1 MKLVLDFASQG
12 RDYKKCEVGEP
23 ELIITS
29 LRSIPAMSIFIGID
43 ISAKSFDLVVR
54 KQGKAS
60 KPKHFEQSAK
70 GHDKCLNML
79 KKLKPTSIVM
89 EATGVYHLDLA
100 VKLYNEKLPI
110 SVINP
115 LSFRRFAELMLE
127 QSKTDGIDSDL
138 LSEFA
143 ERMQPRLWIAPSI
156 DSLAL
161 KDLGRQ
167 IQRLTADKVKA
178 KNRLHAFTSKQ
189 STLKVLINDIKSSI
203 DSYDKRIALLTDA
216 AMEIIDQNDEL
227 SLQFKNMTTAKGIGQ
242 TSCISILAEFS
253 VLSKDMKAKQ
263 VSRHAGLDIK
273 LSQSGTSVNGGSRI
287 SKAGNGYLRAA
298 LFMPAMSAVQ
308 HDENA
313 KAFKDVLVSRGK
325 RKLQANVAV
334 MRKYLTGLWSV
345 YLSGEEFDSSK
356 LFSSEHK
363 KACL

>member
-1 MKLVLDFASQG
+1 
-12 RDYKKCEVGEP
+12 
-23 ELIITS
+23 
-29 LRSIPAMSIFIGID
+29 MSIFIGID
-43 ISAKSFDLVVR
+43 ISAKSFDLVIR

-60 KPKHFEQSAK
+60 KSINFKQSIS
-70 GHDKCLNML
+70 GHKECLDML
-79 KKLKPTSIVM
+79 KKLKPTLIVM

-100 VKLYNEKLPI
+100 VLLHDAKLPI

-115 LSFRRFAELMLE
+115 LSFRRFSELMLE
-127 QSKTDGIDSDL
+127 QSKTDGIDADL
-138 LSEFA
+138 LAEFA
-143 ERMQPRLWIAPSI
+143 ERMEPRRWTAPSVS
-156 DSLAL
+156 SLAL

-167 IQRLTADKVKA
+167 IQRLTADRTKA

-189 STLKVLINDIKSSI
+189 STLDVIIKDMKSSI
-203 DSYDKRIALLTDA
+203 ESYDKRIMLLTDA
-216 AMEIIDQNDEL
+216 AMEIIDCNDEL
-227 SLQFKNMTTAKGIGQ
+227 TLQFKNMTAAKGIGK

-253 VLSKDMKAKQ
+253 VLPKDMKAKQ
-263 VSRHAGLDIK
+263 VSKHAGLDVK
-273 LSQSGTSVNGGSRI
+273 LSQSGTSVNGASRI

-313 KAFKDVLVSRGK
+313 KAFKDVLVGRGK

-334 MRKYLTGLWSV
+334 MRKYLTALWSV
-345 YLSGEEFDSSK
+345 YLSGEVFDSSK